1 LSKGSRQKSTPTRLC
16 NFELADERE
25 DKNLKAKSM
34 QYPFGSLPV
43 LARHKGVAAAILLG
57 VHFATA
63 WPAGAALVSGIYQTL
78 PGASVEERGDQVPN
92 GSRVVPFFATLT
104 FDLAAAQPSLTAVI
118 PNAVLEGGDPFALT
132 VRSSAGAQ
140 LIDGTYRF
148 TGDYL
153 QDITATGTQYL
164 FDWQFST
171 ASDGSIAWNG
181 NNYWAGGHI
190 WIVTISDIPIVPEPG
205 TPTLIWVGICSL
217 LAFRTHQRR
226 NSNFSQAPR

>member
-1 LSKGSRQKSTPTRLC
+1 M
-16 NFELADERE
+16 
-25 DKNLKAKSM
+25 KAISV
-34 QYPFGSLPV
+34 QYPFSPLPA
-43 LARHKGVAAAILLG
+43 LGRHKGVAAAILLG
-57 VHFATA
+57 VHFATS
-63 WPAGAALVSGIYQTL
+63 WPAGAALESGAYQTL

-104 FDLAAAQPSLTAVI
+104 FDLAAARPSLTAVI

-140 LIDGTYRF
+140 LLDGTYRF

-181 NNYWAGGHI
+181 NNYWAGGHL
-190 WIVTISDIPIVPEPG
+190 WLVTISDVAIVPEPG
-205 TPTLIWVGICSL
+205 SVTLNWVGIGSL
-217 LAFRTHQRR
+217 LAFRTHRR
-226 NSNFSQAPR
+226 RPSKVFRP

>member
-1 LSKGSRQKSTPTRLC
+1 MKAISLQKL
-16 NFELADERE
+16 
-25 DKNLKAKSM
+25 
-34 QYPFGSLPV
+34 FGSLLV

-57 VHFATA
+57 AHLATS
-63 WPAGAALVSGIYQTL
+63 WPAGAALESGVYQTL

-132 VRSSAGAQ
+132 VRSSTGAQ
-140 LIDGTYRF
+140 LLDGTYRF

-181 NNYWAGGHI
+181 NSYWAGGRL
-190 WIVTISDIPIVPEPG
+190 WVVTISDIAIVPEPG
-205 TPTLIWVGICSL
+205 SVTLSWVGICSL
-217 LAFRTHQRR
+217 LAFRMRR
-226 NSNFSQAPR
+226 RRQSKVFLPSNPPIQS